1 MVEFM
6 RPPTIH
12 TVLQQA
18 FSAIF
23 VLTIHRNQSR
33 HPALQQSLKT
43 LDYTLFYGADRKDL
57 SMQKLTQEGV
67 FSPER
72 AAIYL
77 KRSLSLGEI
86 ACALTHRHAYEAIL
100 KRTLSSVLIL
110 EDDVDFA
117 SALPSAEAL
126 QQALS
131 ELPEDWELCY
141 LGCERNQHPKHLK
154 DTCKE
159 IFYLS
164 LKSLGLS
171 SRLERKIKNRHV
183 RPFSTYLNRAG
194 VHTGTHAYAL
204 SAAGCRK
211 LYEKQLPLCMCADHL
226 LNEMIAVDGLKAY
239 VLKQKIFINK
249 SGEGQETCSL

>member
-1 MVEFM
+1 MSA
-6 RPPTIH
+6 PTIP

-33 HPALQQSLKT
+33 HQNLQQALKD
-43 LDYTLFYGADRKDL
+43 LDYTLFYGTDKETL
-57 SMQKLTQEGV
+57 SMAKLIKEGV

-72 AAIYL
+72 AATYL
-77 KRSLSLGEI
+77 KRPLSIGEV
-86 ACALTHRHAYEAIL
+86 ACALTHKHAYETIL
-100 KRTLSSVLIL
+100 EHTFSSVLIL
-110 EDDVDFA
+110 EDDVDF
-117 SALPSAEAL
+117 SKELPSAEVL

-141 LGCERNQHPKHLK
+141 LGYERNQRPKSLN
-154 DTCKE
+154 DACKE
-159 IFYLS
+159 ILYLT
-164 LKSLGLS
+164 LKRLGLS
-171 SRLERKIKNRHV
+171 SRLDRKIKNRHV

-204 SAAGCRK
+204 SVAGCRK
-211 LYEKQLPLCMCADHL
+211 LYEKQVPLCMCSDHL
-226 LNEMIAVDGLKAY
+226 LNEMIAVEGLKAY

-249 SGEGQETCSL
+249 SVEGQESCSL